1 MKGALSLQSPRPSM
15 RVPHLLTQ
23 RHIAAASSRCIA
35 AATPSVDSSPAI
47 GVIFDAPFGMSSTH
61 PGHSSSQVV
70 DSERAKQQTIPSLP
84 EPILYDGP
92 SQTIKSRSICTS
104 ANILP
109 TSLPPPEIF
118 DGPARPRLL
127 HRLRADASESVPRHV
142 TRSRRVVFLLMIFQ
156 GRTLGDPHASF
167 DHL

>member
-1 MKGALSLQSPRPSM
+1 M
-15 RVPHLLTQ
+15 RVPHLITQ

-47 GVIFDAPFGMSSTH
+47 GVIFDAPLGMSSTH
-61 PGHSSSQVV
+61 PSHSSSQVV
-70 DSERAKQQTIPSLP
+70 ERAKQQTISSLP

-92 SQTIKSRSICTS
+92 SQSIKSRSISTS

-109 TSLPPPEIF
+109 TSLPPPETF

-127 HRLRADASESVPRHV
+127 HRLRRAGASESVPRHV
-142 TRSRRVVFLLMIFQ
+142 TRLRSRFFIDDFSRENSW
-156 GRTLGDPHASF
+156 GS
-167 DHL
+167 

>member
-1 MKGALSLQSPRPSM
+1 M
-15 RVPHLLTQ
+15 RVPHLFTQ
-23 RHIAAASSRCIA
+23 RHIAAASSRYIA
-35 AATPSVDSSPAI
+35 AVTPSVDSSPAI
-47 GVIFDAPFGMSSTH
+47 GVIFDAPLGMSSAH

-70 DSERAKQQTIPSLP
+70 ERAKQQIPSLP
-84 EPILYDGP
+84 EPILYEGP
-92 SQTIKSRSICTS
+92 SQGINSRSICTS

-127 HRLRADASESVPRHV
+127 HRLRRAGASESVPRHV
-142 TRSRRVVFLLMIFQ
+142 TQLRRVVYLLMMTFQ
-156 GRTLGDPHASF
+156 GRTLGDPDASF

>member
-1 MKGALSLQSPRPSM
+1 MKGALSPQSVRHPSM
-15 RVPHLLTQ
+15 RVPHLITQ

-35 AATPSVDSSPAI
+35 AATPTVDSSSAI
-47 GVIFDAPFGMSSTH
+47 GVIFDAPLGMSSTH

-70 DSERAKQQTIPSLP
+70 ERAKQQTISSLP

-92 SQTIKSRSICTS
+92 SQSIKPRSICS

-118 DGPARPRLL
+118 DEPARPRLL
-127 HRLRADASESVPRHV
+127 HRLRRAVASESVPRHV
-142 TRSRRVVFLLMIFQ
+142 TRLRSCFFIDDFSRENSW
-156 GRTLGDPHASF
+156 GS
-167 DHL
+167 

>member
-1 MKGALSLQSPRPSM
+1 M

-70 DSERAKQQTIPSLP
+70 ERAKQQTIPSLP

-109 TSLPPPEIF
+109 TSLPPPEII

-127 HRLRADASESVPRHV
+127 HRLRRADASESVPRYV

-156 GRTLGDPHASF
+156 GRTPGDPDASF